1 MGKTLEVLT
10 LVSDLPI
17 LLFLFYPRFNFGAV
31 KTSNALRLIAHWA
44 YNPASD
50 FHVLI
55 HCVHLLYDYK

>member
-1 MGKTLEVLT
+1 MCKTLEVLT
-10 LVSDLPI
+10 LVSDLLI
-17 LLFLFYPRFNFGAV
+17 LLLFYPRFNFGAV

-50 FHVLI
+50 FQVLI

>member
-1 MGKTLEVLT
+1 MCKTLEVLT
-10 LVSDLPI
+10 LVSDLLI
-17 LLFLFYPRFNFGAV
+17 LLLFYPRFKFRAV

-44 YNPASD
+44 YNPASG